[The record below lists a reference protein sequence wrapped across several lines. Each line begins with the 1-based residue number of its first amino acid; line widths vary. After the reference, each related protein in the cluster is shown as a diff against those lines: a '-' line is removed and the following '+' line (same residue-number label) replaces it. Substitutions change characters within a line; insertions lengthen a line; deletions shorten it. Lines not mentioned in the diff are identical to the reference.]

1 MIFFLINL
9 NRIISLTLKYYYPHN
24 FTKYCL
30 ESYIFVS
37 MNLLIIGS
45 GAREHAFAWKIF
57 NSTHKVN
64 VFVTNENPAINSIAS
79 PLHVDNNDFLSI
91 KESIIM
97 HSIDFLLIGPE
108 IPLINGL
115 YDFIRSDR
123 NLNHVSI
130 IGPSQKGAM
139 LEGSKEFAKE
149 FMKKYNI
156 PTASFKSFNKYTFD
170 EAVEFIKKNNPPY
183 VLKADGPAAGKGVI
197 IVNEI
202 AEAIDN
208 LKDMLL
214 DSKFGKSSEK
224 VVIEEFLSGIE
235 MSCFVLF
242 DGINYKILPYAKDYK
257 RIGEGDKGL
266 NTGGMGSVSPVDFLN
281 EKLKTKIKKEII
293 EPTINGLI
301 SEKIHYVGFIFIGLI
316 NVNGQP
322 KVIEYNVRMGDPET
336 QVVLPRIKTDFVD
349 LLIAC
354 SNQTLDNLKLKFDS
368 DYYTNVVLA
377 SKGYPEDYKK
387 GFEILG
393 LNEVQDSIIFHAGTS
408 LQNHKTV
415 TNGGRVLSVVSS
427 GKTMKEA
434 LSKSYKNTN
443 IINFEGKTFRKDI
456 GFDL

>member
-1 MIFFLINL
+1 
-9 NRIISLTLKYYYPHN
+9 
-24 FTKYCL
+24 
-30 ESYIFVS
+30 

-57 NSTHKVN
+57 NSIHKVN
-64 VFVTNENPAINSIAS
+64 IFITNENPAIMSIAT
-79 PLHVDNNDFLSI
+79 LVHVDNNDFVSI

-97 HSIDFLLIGPE
+97 HSIDFVLIGPE

-115 YDFIRSDR
+115 SDFIKGNR
-123 NLNHVSI
+123 NLSHVSV

-149 FMKKYNI
+149 FMQKYNI
-156 PTASFKSFNKYTFD
+156 PTASFKSFDKYTFD
-170 EAVEFIKKNNPPY
+170 EAVDFIKKNNPPY

-242 DGINYKILPYAKDYK
+242 DGINYKTLPYAKDYK
-257 RIGEGDKGL
+257 RIGEGDTGL
-266 NTGGMGSVSPVDFLN
+266 NTGGMGSISPVDFLDEN
-281 EKLKTKIKKEII
+281 LKNKIKEQII
-293 EPTINGLI
+293 EPTIHGLI
-301 SEKIHYVGFIFIGLI
+301 SEKIDYVGFIFIGLI

-336 QVVLPRIKTDFVD
+336 QVVLPRIKNDFMD
-349 LLIAC
+349 ILISCA
-354 SNQTLDNLKLKFDS
+354 NQNLDKINLEFDS
-368 DYYTNVVLA
+368 DYYSNVVLA
-377 SKGYPEDYKK
+377 SRGYPEEYKK
-387 GFEILG
+387 GFEISG
-393 LNEVQDSIIFHAGTS
+393 LNEVKESIIFHAGTS
-408 LQNHKTV
+408 FNNDKII
-415 TNGGRVLSVVSS
+415 TNGGRVLSIVSS

-434 LSKSYKNTN
+434 LNKSYKN
-443 IINFEGKTFRKDI
+443 IDKINFEGKTFRKDI